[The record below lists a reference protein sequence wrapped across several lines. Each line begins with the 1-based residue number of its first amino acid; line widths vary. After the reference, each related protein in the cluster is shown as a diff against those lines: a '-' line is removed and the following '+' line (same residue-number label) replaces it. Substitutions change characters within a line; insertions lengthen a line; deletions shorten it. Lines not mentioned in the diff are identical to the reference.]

1 MIFFFVKIDAI
12 SKFDKK
18 EIAKIIP
25 EMKANI
31 AVRNF
36 PISTN
41 EVKKKLGIKDG
52 GAVYLF
58 VTTNFKQEKIVIF
71 NKKAE

>member
-1 MIFFFVKIDAI
+1 
-12 SKFDKK
+12 
-18 EIAKIIP
+18 
-25 EMKANI
+25 MKANI

-52 GAVYLF
+52 GDVYLF
-58 VTTNFKQEKIVIF
+58 VTTNIKNEKIVIF